1 MIRQV
6 TVEDLADAVDNG
18 QVVVVDVRDPAEY
31 AQGHPPS
38 AINIPLDSIVERCTE
53 LDWDTPVYL
62 VSGGHSRAMEAAGA
76 LDQGVYQARPDDGG
90 TCGWITGGRAVE
102 SSADD

>member
-18 QVVVVDVRDPAEY
+18 QVVVDVRDPAEY
-31 AQGHPPS
+31 ARGHLPG
-38 AINIPLDSIVERCTE
+38 AINIPASSIVDRCTE
-53 LDWDTPVYL
+53 LDRDTPVYL

-76 LDQGVYQARPDDGG
+76 LHQGGYQARPADGG
-90 TCGWITGGRAVE
+90 TRGWVDNGRAVG

>member
-18 QVVVVDVRDPAEY
+18 QVVVDVRDPAEY

-38 AINIPLDSIVERCTE
+38 AINIPLDSIVDRCTE

-76 LDQGVYQARPDDGG
+76 LDQGVLPG
-90 TCGWITGGRAVE
+90 TPGRRWHPRLDHQRACRGKL
-102 SSADD
+102 SR